1 MTVHIAAALDP
12 ETLTQRCARCGA
24 LLGVP
29 NVYRPEPWEL
39 EIDPTLRR
47 ERIDPPRRVF
57 KVGDLVESCRHGV
70 CLVLAVGAA
79 PTCQPTAA
87 SKEAA

>member
-1 MTVHIAAALDP
+1 MTVHIAAALDT
-12 ETLTQRCARCGA
+12 ETMTQRCARCGA
-24 LLGVP
+24 VLGVP

-57 KVGDLVESCRHGV
+57 KAGDLVESCRYGLS
-70 CLVLAVGAA
+70 LVLTVGAQ
-79 PTCQPTAA
+79 PDCQRKAHQ
-87 SKEAA
+87 EAA